1 MKKMYGVVIPMITPF
16 TEDDHIDV
24 PILKAY
30 TDYLIERGVH
40 CLYPEGTTGEM
51 LKMSVEER
59 KLVAETVVKQA
70 DGRTMVYI
78 QVGCAT
84 TKDTVELAKYAQ
96 RIGADGIGVVSP
108 QFFSVTDREME
119 EYFVTVANNLPMD
132 FPVYL
137 YCIPQC
143 AANDIKPE
151 VVERIIKR
159 TKNVVGIKYSFAD
172 MIRVKNYLL
181 CNNGDFSVVVGP
193 DRLFLPALT
202 MGCDGTVTG
211 CANADPAP
219 FVEVYNQFKAG
230 NIIAAQKAQRRAT
243 WLCEI
248 VKNGSNMAIF
258 KYALERNGLQ
268 ASHMRAPALDLTMEE
283 KEVLDK
289 ELDVYARSI
298 I

>member
-16 TEDDHIDV
+16 TEDDRIDV
-24 PILKAY
+24 PTLKAY
-30 TDYLIERGVH
+30 TNYLIERGVH

-59 KLVAETVVKQA
+59 KLVSETVVKQA

-84 TKDTVELAKYAQ
+84 TRDTVELAKHAHS
-96 RIGADGIGVVSP
+96 IGADGIGVVTP

-119 EYFVTVANNLPMD
+119 EYFVTIANSIPSD

-151 VVERIIKR
+151 VVDHIVKR
-159 TKNVVGIKYSFAD
+159 TKNVMGIKYSFTD
-172 MIRVKNYLL
+172 MIRIKNYLL
-181 CNNGDFSVVVGP
+181 CKNGEFSVMVGP
-193 DRLFLPALT
+193 DRLFLPALA

-219 FVEVYNQFKAG
+219 FVEVYKQFTAG
-230 NIIAAQKAQRRAT
+230 NISAAQAAQKRAT
-243 WLCEI
+243 RLCEI

-258 KYALERNGLQ
+258 KYALERNGLP
-268 ASHMRAPALDLTMEE
+268 ASHMRAPALDLTSEE
-283 KEVLDK
+283 KEAIDK
-289 ELDVYARSI
+289 ELDDYARTVI
-298 I
+298 